1 MIKIPGAQR
10 PGPSGLGCQP
20 RGLFLR
26 IPFDREFVILC
37 RPRAGD
43 LVPPRG
49 EEDNNKVLMNPVRGK
64 EFLISES
71 RTAVTYVAGE

>member
-1 MIKIPGAQR
+1 MNLNDR
-10 PGPSGLGCQP
+10 D
-20 RGLFLR
+20 LFLG